1 LNKGFGNPYDIEFS
15 EEGGAMQGADPS
27 AVSNK
32 AYKRGKAELGTL
44 GAGNHFIEIGYVQE
58 IFNDECA
65 EIFGLFKNQV
75 VFWIHTGSRGLG
87 HQVCTDY
94 LDVMGKAV
102 KKYGIALPDRQLN
115 AAPVNSP
122 EGKKYFGAMAAAAN
136 YAWANRQVLTHY
148 VREAV
153 CQVLE
158 TNPEKLN
165 MNLLYDVAHNVGKI
179 ESHIVS
185 GKTKNLLVHRKG
197 ATRAFGPGNPE
208 IPGKYR
214 DVGQPVLVPGDMG
227 RASYVLAGT
236 QRAME
241 ISFGSACHGAGRALS
256 RSQARKTIKPKTLMD
271 DLSGRGV
278 YIRTASVRGLV
289 EEAPEAYK
297 DVDEV
302 VEAAVQAGLV
312 QKVAKLKPLGVVK
325 G

>member
-1 LNKGFGNPYDIEFS
+1 
-15 EEGGAMQGADPS
+15 
-27 AVSNK
+27 
-32 AYKRGKAELGTL
+32 
-44 GAGNHFIEIGYVQE
+44 
-58 IFNDECA
+58 
-65 EIFGLFKNQV
+65 
-75 VFWIHTGSRGLG
+75 
-87 HQVCTDY
+87 
-94 LDVMGKAV
+94 
-102 KKYGIALPDRQLN
+102 
-115 AAPVNSP
+115 
-122 EGKKYFGAMAAAAN
+122 MAAAAN

>member
-1 LNKGFGNPYDIEFS
+1 
-15 EEGGAMQGADPS
+15 
-27 AVSNK
+27 
-32 AYKRGKAELGTL
+32 
-44 GAGNHFIEIGYVQE
+44 
-58 IFNDECA
+58 
-65 EIFGLFKNQV
+65 
-75 VFWIHTGSRGLG
+75 
-87 HQVCTDY
+87 
-94 LDVMGKAV
+94 MGKAV

-241 ISFGSACHGAGRALS
+241 ISFSSNCHGAGRALS
-256 RSQARKTIKPKTLMD
+256 GARLEKR
-271 DLSGRGV
+271 LSLR
-278 YIRTASVRGLV
+278 
-289 EEAPEAYK
+289 P
-297 DVDEV
+297 
-302 VEAAVQAGLV
+302 
-312 QKVAKLKPLGVVK
+312 
-325 G
+325 